1 MYNAPSSD
9 QIKTIN
15 KELSKIFKAVDKL
28 SFEEIGFSENES
40 HYYRDCDIS
49 VSEILKVLFGKA
61 STCQKGSIG
70 TIISEL
76 SMESSI
82 KKDYT
87 RGAIFYRTQQIDP
100 KKFLDKLLSLIKP
113 EASNDFILCTFDG
126 SSIAM
131 AKNKLIEVKY
141 KKTKC
146 CENMHSSKPMAK
158 IHYLMAENYQTCIG
172 MTTEQHNISE
182 RVELIRLAVDAQA
195 KGQKLDIMADR
206 GLYGAMPCSILE
218 QLGHKFSLRLAGEL
232 VKKMKDYTFKN
243 NSLML
248 ELNIYRSAIKP
259 YKDIV
264 PNLTEGKVIF
274 RIVRKKG
281 STTRKAMYIITNDY
295 DMTAEDIFMRYSKR
309 QRIEDN
315 FKYLK
320 SYGGMEKLNFNTG
333 LQMAELIMAA
343 LIFYISIIQKVLSR
357 VIETPRPDQKGKQT
371 ANRHMAWQLFYI
383 VVKSDNAIK
392 MLIRFLE
399 AILKKTLTIRP
410 GRHHERF
417 ILQTIKTKKKV
428 KK

>member
-1 MYNAPSSD
+1 MYNAPNSD
-9 QIKTIN
+9 QIKTIK

-28 SFEEIGFSENES
+28 SFEEIGFLENES
-40 HYYRDCDIS
+40 KYYRECDIS

-61 STCQKGSIG
+61 STCQKSGIG
-70 TIISEL
+70 TIISGL

-82 KKDYT
+82 KRDYT
-87 RGAIFYRTQQIDP
+87 RGALFYRAEQIDP
-100 KKFLDKLLSLIKP
+100 KIFLDKLLSLIQP
-113 EASNDFILCTFDG
+113 DQSNDFIQCTFDG
-126 SSIAM
+126 SSITLP
-131 AKNKLIEVKY
+131 KNKIIETKY
-141 KKTKC
+141 RKTKC
-146 CENMHSSKPMAK
+146 CKNKRSSKPMAK
-158 IHYLMAENYQTCIG
+158 IHYLMAENNQTCIG
-172 MTTEQHNISE
+172 VTTEQHHISE
-182 RVELIRLAVDAQA
+182 RVELIQLATDAQA

-218 QLGHKFSLRLAGEL
+218 KLGHKFSLRLAGEL

-264 PNLTEGKVIF
+264 PDLTEGKVIF

-295 DMTAEDIFMRYSKR
+295 DLTAEDIFMRYSKR

-320 SYGGMEKLNFNTG
+320 SYGGMETLNFNTG
-333 LQMAELIMAA
+333 IQMTELIMAA

-371 ANRHMAWQLFYI
+371 ANRHMAWQLFYT

-392 MLIRFLE
+392 MLIGFLE
-399 AILKKTLTIRP
+399 GILKKTLTIRP
-410 GRHHERF
+410 GRQHERF
-417 ILQTIKTKKKV
+417 IYQTIKTKKKV